1 MKKKKKI
8 LCLLDYYLPGYQ
20 AGGPIRSIVNFVQN
34 LGEEFEIYIICND
47 HDLLDKKQYTNIN
60 IDKWN
65 TVGKAKVF
73 YASKKNLSLKGLAK
87 ILNETEYDLLYLN
100 SFFSPKFTILPLL
113 LRKFI
118 LISNKP
124 CIISPRGNLSPGALK
139 LKSFKKNFYIK
150 LAKWLNLYQ
159 NLNWQ
164 ASSEYERKDIINTLG
179 NIAQRI
185 YIVADFPP
193 LPLKSIYKNNVKTR
207 ARGCLRLLFLSRIS
221 PMKNLDFLLRV
232 LTKVEVSIKLS
243 IYGPKEDVGYW
254 KECLN
259 LINKLPSNIKISIG
273 NEVAQEQVI
282 NIFDQH
288 DLFVSPTR
296 GEAFGNAIIE
306 SLSAG
311 LPALISDKTSWKPDQ
326 EGGLEVLKLDQHK
339 WVNIITKWSKFENQI
354 FKKKRQTALNY
365 AKNYYKDSLTLKKN
379 KEFFNSDL

>member
-118 LISNKP
+118 LISNKA